1 MPENRD
7 SDQRIRKNIMMPARA
22 VAIAKEMIRD
32 RHLGQNKFSQFLTD
46 LVLDAHKRETSGGD
60 KSLEQYLIQ
69 IVDLLEK
76 NKALE
81 AKLKEKTESFKIDRR
96 TLQEALDLCEADL
109 RQARS
114 QGR

>member
-1 MPENRD
+1 MPED
-7 SDQRIRKNIMMPARA
+7 KASDQRIRKNIMMSARA
-22 VAIAKEMIRD
+22 VAIAKEMIQD

-46 LVLDAHKRETSGGD
+46 LVLDAHKRQTSGGD

-81 AKLKEKTESFKIDRR
+81 ARLKEKMEGFKLERKS
-96 TLQEALDLCEADL
+96 LVEALHLCEEDL
-109 RQARS
+109 KQARG
-114 QGR
+114 GRQ